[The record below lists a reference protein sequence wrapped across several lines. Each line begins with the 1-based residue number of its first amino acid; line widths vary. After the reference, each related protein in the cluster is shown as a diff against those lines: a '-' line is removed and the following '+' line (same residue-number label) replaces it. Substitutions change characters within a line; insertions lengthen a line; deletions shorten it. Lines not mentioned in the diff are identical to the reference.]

1 MGYRLKGSLRR
12 GNAKKVFIVMI
23 ILWIIMSI
31 VLITPMSVAIVEST
45 ENGFLNFGNFIENTF
60 SNFSSFGSNFSK
72 VFQAEYIGTFAK
84 GEMYLTIVLL
94 IVATIGFLK
103 SMPKH
108 EYSDIEHGS
117 SDWADGEQYKVLS
130 PKKGIL
136 LAEKH
141 YLPVDKRGNVNVL
154 VVGRFRFR

>member
-1 MGYRLKGSLRR
+1 MGYRLKGALKK
-12 GNAKKVFIVMI
+12 GNAQKVFIVMI
-23 ILWIIMSI
+23 ILWIVMSI
-31 VLITPMSVAIVEST
+31 VLIAPLTVAIVNST
-45 ENGFLNFGNFIENTF
+45 ENGMFNLNNFFEEIF
-60 SNFSSFGSNFSK
+60 STQIGSSFGKALTAN
-72 VFQAEYIGTFAK
+72 YIGTFAK
-84 GEMYLTIVLL
+84 GEMYLIVSLL

-117 SDWADGEQYKVLS
+117 SDWAEGEQYKILS

-154 VVGRFRFR
+154 VVGRFRFW

>member
-1 MGYRLKGSLRR
+1 MGYRLKGTLRR
-12 GNAKKVFIVMI
+12 GNGKKVLTVFI

-31 VLITPMSVAIVEST
+31 VLIAPVSVSIVDAT
-45 ENGFLNFGNFIENTF
+45 KNGMFDFNEFLDDML
-60 SNFSSFGSNFSK
+60 SNPIGSKIGKAFASD
-72 VFQAEYIGTFAK
+72 YIGTFAK
-84 GEMYLTIVLL
+84 GELYLTISLL
-94 IVATIGFLK
+94 VFATYGFLR